1 MPPVSQTCGNEVLTI
16 SLLNREACFFPFFKC
31 ASVSVAGNFLDSWG
45 RCLHNGGME
54 VRKPVNVRRR
64 EVLERIRAQVDEYKS
79 PLVQYIREQ
88 GDTLI
93 CGNTEVYLASSF
105 GFCDGVKRAIEIAH
119 AACDM
124 FAGKRIWL
132 IGEIIHNPMVN
143 ARLDALGML
152 HLPFRADAPAYDAL
166 TADDVVIIPAF
177 GVPVTLRQKLEA
189 KGVVLVDS
197 TCGNVMKVWNRVRSY
212 ARAGITSVIHG
223 KAKHEESM
231 ATASQSLGEDG
242 LGHYIVI
249 FTEDEAQM
257 LADYMLGRGE
267 RDAFM
272 AHFASAC
279 SPGFDPDVHLAEIG
293 MANQTTMLKSETA
306 SIQAMLRAA
315 VTERDGSDAR
325 FHVFDTIC
333 GATQDR
339 QNALFEL
346 LEKPLDAM
354 FIIGG
359 YNSSNTTH
367 LAHIATRRV
376 PTYFVK
382 SADCILSLTEIRA
395 YNLAAREEQVV
406 SLPTTVADPQCRCRI
421 GITAGAS
428 CPDNVIEEVLSRLA
442 QLRGCQLPQA

>member
-1 MPPVSQTCGNEVLTI
+1 M
-16 SLLNREACFFPFFKC
+16 ACK
-31 ASVSVAGNFLDSWG
+31 GIFLDTCCIT
-45 RCLHNGGME
+45 RHNIAMQ
-54 VRKPVNVRRR
+54 VKKPVNVRRR
-64 EVLERIRAQVDEYKS
+64 DVLERIRSQVDQYKS
-79 PLVQYIREQ
+79 PMVQLIREN
-88 GDTLI
+88 GGMLS
-93 CGNTEVYLASSF
+93 CGNTEIYLASSF

-143 ARLDALGML
+143 ARLDALGL
-152 HLPFRADAPAYDAL
+152 RHLPFKVDAPEYDVL
-166 TADDVVIIPAF
+166 TEEDVVIIPAF
-177 GVPVTLRQKLEA
+177 GVPVSLRKRLEE
-189 KGVVLVDS
+189 KGVQLVDS
-197 TCGNVMKVWNRVRSY
+197 TCGNVMKVWTRVRSY
-212 ARAGITSVIHG
+212 ARMGITSVIHG

-231 ATASQSLGEDG
+231 ATASQSLGDDG
-242 LGHYIVI
+242 LGNYIVI
-249 FTEDEAQM
+249 FSEAEAQA
-257 LADYMLGRGE
+257 LVDYIVGRGDK
-267 RDAFM
+267 DAFM
-272 AHFASAC
+272 ARFASAC

-306 SIQAMLRAA
+306 HIQKMLREA

-367 LAHIATRRV
+367 LAHIAARRL
-376 PTYFVK
+376 PTFFVK
-382 SADCILSLTEIRA
+382 SAECLMSLRA
-395 YNLAAREEQVV
+395 IKAFDLDSKEETAVE
-406 SLPTTVADPQCRCRI
+406 LPSAVADTARIWRI

-428 CPDNVIEEVLSRLA
+428 CPDNVIEEVLRRLSV
-442 QLRGCQLPQA
+442 LRGFSLPTP

>member
-1 MPPVSQTCGNEVLTI
+1 MQM
-16 SLLNREACFFPFFKC
+16 K
-31 ASVSVAGNFLDSWG
+31 
-45 RCLHNGGME
+45 
-54 VRKPVNVRRR
+54 KPVNVRRR
-64 EVLERIRAQVDEYKS
+64 DVLERIRSQVDRYKS
-79 PLVQYIREQ
+79 PLVQYIREH
-88 GDTLI
+88 GDAMQ
-93 CGNTEVYLASSF
+93 CGNTHVYLASSF

-132 IGEIIHNPMVN
+132 IGEIIHNPVVN
-143 ARLDALGML
+143 ARLDAMGLL
-152 HLPFRADAPAYDAL
+152 HLPFRTDDPAYDVL
-166 TADDVVIIPAF
+166 TEDDVVIIPAF
-177 GVPVTLRQKLEA
+177 GVPVKLRQKLEA
-189 KGVVLVDS
+189 KGVQLVDS
-197 TCGNVMKVWNRVRSY
+197 TCGNVMKVWVRVRSY

-231 ATASQSLGEDG
+231 ATASQSQGDDG
-242 LGHYIVI
+242 LGNYIVI
-249 FTEDEAQM
+249 FSDAEAQM
-257 LADYMLGRGE
+257 LADYLLGRGNRAE
-267 RDAFM
+267 FM

-279 SPGFDPDVHLAEIG
+279 SPGFDPDVHLEEIG

-306 SIQAMLRAA
+306 HIQAMLRAA
-315 VTERDGSDAR
+315 VTERDGNDGR

-367 LAHIATRRV
+367 LAHIASRRL
-376 PTYFVK
+376 PTFFVK
-382 SADCILSLTEIRA
+382 SADCLLNLSEIKA
-395 YNLAAREEQVV
+395 YNLSAREEQLTA
-406 SLPTTVADPQCRCRI
+406 LPPVAQDSASVWNI

-428 CPDNVIEEVLSRLA
+428 CPDNVIEEVLRRLA
-442 QLRGCQLPQA
+442 ELRGFELPSL